1 MTEIVMTFR
10 SPSNNPSSLEN
21 LQYMPNLGIRAGSST
36 SDRGKPNPARN
47 QNINATLN
55 PKLNLASKKNYMN
68 YTELHLHL
76 DGGAPRLTL
85 DPPIG

>member
-1 MTEIVMTFR
+1 MTEILVTIY
-10 SPSNNPSSLEN
+10 SPSNNPNSLKN
-21 LQYMPNLGIRAGSST
+21 LQPMPNLGLRAGSST
-36 SDRGKPNPARN
+36 SDRGKPNPASN

-55 PKLNLASKKNYMN
+55 PKLNLASKKHCMN

>member
-36 SDRGKPNPARN
+36 SNRERSNLARN
-47 QNINATLN
+47 KNISATLN
-55 PKLNLASKKNYMN
+55 S
-68 YTELHLHL
+68 
-76 DGGAPRLTL
+76 
-85 DPPIG
+85 

>member
-21 LQYMPNLGIRAGSST
+21 LVSMPNSGLRAGSST
-36 SDRGKPNPARN
+36 SNRGRSNLARN

-55 PKLNLASKKNYMN
+55 PKLNLASKKHCMN